1 VRAHSSDVQWVIHN
15 FTHREIV
22 RAEPRA
28 DVPGSE
34 GAVAGARRVDRR
46 VAVGA
51 SKHRLRRPNPMQGM

>member
-34 GAVAGARRVDRR
+34 GAVAGARRVDPPRGRR
-46 VAVGA
+46 CVQAPP
-51 SKHRLRRPNPMQGM
+51 SKAEPYARH